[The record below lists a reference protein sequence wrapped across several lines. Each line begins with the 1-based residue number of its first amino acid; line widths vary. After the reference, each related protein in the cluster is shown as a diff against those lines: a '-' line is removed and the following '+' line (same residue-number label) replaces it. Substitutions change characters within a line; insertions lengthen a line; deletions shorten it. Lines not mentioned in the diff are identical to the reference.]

1 MSTKN
6 TSKTYNTGDMLEA
19 YTLAYEQMADTSAML
34 NAVSNEFKN
43 LKNYLGKAYNIPD
56 SCFNDLKRI
65 IAITNTMIQE
75 SAELNHNLEQQYHA
89 EYEESKA

>member
-1 MSTKN
+1 
-6 TSKTYNTGDMLEA
+6 MLEA
-19 YTLAYEQMADTSAML
+19 YTLAYEQMADTSIML

-43 LKNYLGKAYNIPD
+43 LKNYLGKVYDIPD

-75 SAELNHNLEQQYHA
+75 SAELNQNLEQQYHD
-89 EYEESKA
+89 EYEESQA